1 MFGARTPVTSV
12 LLVAIAAVFVL
23 ETVRGGSTNPQ
34 VLLALG
40 ADYPPLVQ
48 QSQYWR
54 LVTSLFLHIGVLH
67 LMLNGWALYQL
78 GGLFEILLGSGRLLL
93 VYFVSGIAG
102 SIASNLFTRSLSAGA
117 SGAIFGVMGAII
129 AYLVKRRENLTPQA
143 KSLLMQLVLWA
154 GINVFLGFSTQ
165 GIDNTAHLGGC
176 AAGFA
181 IGLFLKDRPRYRLE
195 PAAPGLGWNPD
206 GPS

>member
-23 ETVRGGSTNPQ
+23 ETVRGGSTNTQ

-48 QSQYWR
+48 QGEYWR
-54 LVTSLFLHIGVLH
+54 LVTSLFLHIGMLH
-67 LMLNGWALYQL
+67 LVLNGWALYQL
-78 GGLFEILLGSGRLLL
+78 GGLFELLLGSGPLLV

-102 SIASNLFTRSLSAGA
+102 SIASNLFTHALSAGA

-129 AYLVKRRENLTPQA
+129 AFLAKRRQNLTQQA
-143 KSLLMQLVLWA
+143 KSLLMQLLLWA
-154 GINVFLGFSTQ
+154 GINVFLGFTTP
-165 GIDNTAHLGGC
+165 GIDNAAHLGGC
-176 AAGFA
+176 AAGLA
-181 IGLFLKDRPRYRLE
+181 IGFFLKERPRQQYLPE
-195 PAAPGLGWNPD
+195 PSVPSVPGL
-206 GPS
+206 

>member
-1 MFGARTPVTSV
+1 MFLGRRTPVTT
-12 LLVAIAAVFVL
+12 LLLLAIVAMFVV
-23 ETVRGGSTNPQ
+23 ETVRGGSTDTR

-40 ADYPPLVQ
+40 ANAQPLVQ
-48 QSQYWR
+48 QGEYWR
-54 LVTSLFLHIGVLH
+54 LVASLFLHIGFLH
-67 LMLNGWALYQL
+67 LVLNGWALYQL
-78 GGLFEILLGSGRLLL
+78 GSLFEILLGSGRLLL

-129 AYLVKRRENLTPQA
+129 AFLVKRRESLTPQA

-154 GINVFLGFSTQ
+154 GINVFLGFSMQ
-165 GIDNTAHLGGC
+165 GIDNAAHLGGC

-181 IGLFLKDRPRYRLE
+181 IGLLLKDRPRYRPE
-195 PAAPGLGWNPD
+195 PAETGF
-206 GPS
+206 